1 MKRIGRLLL
10 VASGAAAAAATA
22 LRYRSDLADARLA
35 AGRGSLI
42 VDTDVGL
49 IEYAERGTGVPLLS
63 IHGAGGGFDQG
74 LANATEFADEG
85 FFRIIAPSRFGYLR
99 TPVPPDASSAAQAD
113 AHAAL
118 LSKLNVAK
126 AIVLGVSAGARS
138 AVELAVRRPDLI
150 AALILIVP
158 GLYSPTSPVSVDS
171 SRGSKFAFWAVSVG
185 GNFAWRAAE
194 MIAPSIL
201 VRFVGVRP
209 ELAAAAPQSERER
222 VISIVAAIQPLSL
235 RSAGINIDSSPDLH
249 ELPLQ
254 RIDAPTLIVS
264 ARDDLFNT
272 LPAAEYVASK
282 IAGAKLVV
290 YDAGGHL
297 LVGHRE
303 DVRETIG
310 GFLAAAGLAPASHE
324 AIASAR

>member
-42 VDTDVGL
+42 VDTDAGL

-158 GLYSPTSPVSVDS
+158 GLYSPTSPVSVDFEPRQQVRVLGCKRGREFRLAGRRNDRAVDLSAS
-171 SRGSKFAFWAVSVG
+171 SAFGRNS
-185 GNFAWRAAE
+185 
-194 MIAPSIL
+194 
-201 VRFVGVRP
+201 
-209 ELAAAAPQSERER
+209 
-222 VISIVAAIQPLSL
+222 QPPRL
-235 RSAGINIDSSPDLH
+235 
-249 ELPLQ
+249 
-254 RIDAPTLIVS
+254 
-264 ARDDLFNT
+264 
-272 LPAAEYVASK
+272 K
-282 IAGAKLVV
+282 
-290 YDAGGHL
+290 
-297 LVGHRE
+297 
-303 DVRETIG
+303 
-310 GFLAAAGLAPASHE
+310 
-324 AIASAR
+324 ASASA